1 MCVQGD
7 TTSPFLPTASARVAL
22 FKGNGQANRKNLSNI
37 NHFKVNKTNLK
48 NGVGHLT
55 DFHFF
60 KVFCH
65 PTDPKV
71 MRGPHAAC
79 WKSWPR
85 WRRTGAPIG
94 RGRPA
99 GSSAGRE
106 APRRHARAAGPLAF
120 PSRPRRDLSSLC
132 TPLQSGR
139 CNGGNEFK
147 SRDARG
153 KSPGVLNIRKDG
165 HSIML
170 HTSGFESHISG
181 QRP

>member
-1 MCVQGD
+1 MELV
-7 TTSPFLPTASARVAL
+7 TSPTFIFLKYFVTRL
-22 FKGNGQANRKNLSNI
+22 
-37 NHFKVNKTNLK
+37 
-48 NGVGHLT
+48 
-55 DFHFF
+55 
-60 KVFCH
+60 
-65 PTDPKV
+65 DPKV

-79 WKSWPR
+79 WKSRPR

-106 APRRHARAAGPLAF
+106 EPRRHARAAGPLAF
-120 PSRPRRDLSSLC
+120 PSRPRRDLPSLC
-132 TPLQSGR
+132 TSLQSGR
-139 CNGGNEFK
+139 CNGGDEFK

-153 KSPGVLNIRKDG
+153 KSPGALNIRKDG
-165 HSIML
+165 RSIML